1 MREAGAAAA
10 RRPGTEERTGRTP
23 GRGVV
28 GLLLPPAPPRRLRA
42 TGASLS
48 GFVYMSSLSSL
59 KGPEAGPSLPSGGR
73 CCPMEEANGGRGA
86 NGRREAVPRAPS
98 KLGCAGGWAGG
109 AAILDGRG

>member
-1 MREAGAAAA
+1 MAFG
-10 RRPGTEERTGRTP
+10 RPGTEKRAGRTL

-28 GLLLPPAPPRRLRA
+28 GLLLPPAPPRRRRA

-59 KGPEAGPSLPSGGR
+59 KGSEAEPLLPSGGQ

-86 NGRREAVPRAPS
+86 NGSREAVPRAPS
-98 KLGCAGGWAGG
+98 KLGCAGGWAGE
-109 AAILDGRG
+109 AAILDGRGRA